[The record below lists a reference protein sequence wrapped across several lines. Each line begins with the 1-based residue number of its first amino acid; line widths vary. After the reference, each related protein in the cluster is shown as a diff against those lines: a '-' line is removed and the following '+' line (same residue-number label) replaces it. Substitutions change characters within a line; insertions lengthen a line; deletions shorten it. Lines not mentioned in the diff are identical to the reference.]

1 MSDAVTQMKNGT
13 PHVTDQAD
21 VGKLLIEGMDERFEI
36 QWDNEAK
43 VTPMGSLVYFA
54 QYVKAGGLL
63 DRLCK
68 ASPLVYESPNA
79 PKERDVFGTV
89 LLSIWKRSRHDGGR
103 GTSPTLSIQAQANHK
118 SPETHPGSG
127 ARPGGLARCG

>member
-13 PHVTDQAD
+13 GHVTDQAD

-43 VTPMGSLVYFA
+43 VTPMGSLVFFA

-63 DRLCK
+63 DRLR
-68 ASPLVYESPNA
+68 PHGRYGA
-79 PKERDVFGTV
+79 PK
-89 LLSIWKRSRHDGGR
+89 
-103 GTSPTLSIQAQANHK
+103 TLG
-118 SPETHPGSG
+118 PGSG
-127 ARPGGLARCG
+127 GHSVLGA